1 MMDPNADYR
10 IIATAEDAILAKHAT
25 AKAKY
30 YRDPFV
36 EAFAHA
42 ATIRQQHK
50 RRPFQPIIKRGTHAR
65 VCCMDRAIAA
75 FLKAH
80 ANTKSGCEIVVLGA
94 GKDTSYFRFFTKSIM
109 GMEEFIKDRKL
120 TLPNVHWYEVDHP
133 TVIQEKAN
141 TIQGSPMLS
150 QCCPNFKPTAQGFS
164 SSSSAAG
171 SGNSSQYHLVASDL
185 RDSPEEL
192 LQRLSLNPK
201 RPTLFLLECVFMY
214 MPNEST
220 RALLTQLAAAKN
232 KEGGAAPPSWI
243 AMYEPILGS
252 DAFGNMMEQ
261 NLVQA
266 RVAGADSCLLQTR
279 TLEAQLEKLVQA
291 GFAGRAV
298 GCDMWSAYESI
309 VTPEQRQLA
318 NKAEFLDEIEEWMLI
333 MRHYCFVVATTSSA
347 KDDTLTE
354 IGPDSKLGFV
364 QGKCKVMAKES

>member
-1 MMDPNADYR
+1 MTDLNTDYR

-42 ATIRQQHK
+42 ANIREQNK
-50 RRPFQPIIKRGTHAR
+50 RRHFQPIIKRGTHAR
-65 VCCMDRAIAA
+65 VCCMDRAITA
-75 FLKAH
+75 FLKTH
-80 ANTKSGCEIVVLGA
+80 AASDSGCEIVVLGS
-94 GKDTSYFRFFTKSIM
+94 GKDTSYFRFFTKSLM

-120 TLPNVHWYEVDHP
+120 TLPSVHWYEVDHP
-133 TVIQEKAN
+133 SVIQEKAK

-150 QCCPNFKPTAQGFS
+150 QCCPNFKPTAHGFS
-164 SSSSAAG
+164 SG
-171 SGNSSQYHLVASDL
+171 SSQYHLVASDL
-185 RDSPEEL
+185 RDDPEEL
-192 LQRLSLNPK
+192 LQRLSLNPQ

-220 RALLTQLAAAKN
+220 QSLLAQLAKKDAA
-232 KEGGAAPPSWI
+232 WI
-243 AMYEPILGS
+243 AIYEPILGS
-252 DAFGNMMEQ
+252 DAFGNMMQQ

-266 RVAGADSCLLQTR
+266 QVASADSCLLQTR
-279 TLEAQLEKLVQA
+279 TLEAQLKKLVQA
-291 GFAGRAV
+291 GFAARAV

-309 VTPEQRQLA
+309 VTPQQRQLA
-318 NKAEFLDEIEEWMLI
+318 NRAEFLDEMEEWMLI
-333 MRHYCFVVATTSSA
+333 MRHYCFVVATTV

-354 IGPDSKLGFV
+354 VGPDSKLGFV